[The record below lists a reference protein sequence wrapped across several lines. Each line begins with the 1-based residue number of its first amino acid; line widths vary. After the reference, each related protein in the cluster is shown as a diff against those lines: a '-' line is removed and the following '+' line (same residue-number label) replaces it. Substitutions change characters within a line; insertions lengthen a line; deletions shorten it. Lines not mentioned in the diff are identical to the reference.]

1 MSRTLTAW
9 QALAET
15 QRGLAAASATLRDKV
30 EATRSEEARR
40 APLFSG
46 CVENAQQFV
55 VHADALVASF
65 EQELVLRRAVAG
77 ELRYGAVDEQRA
89 ALYLS
94 AWVLQPYVD
103 LERLELLLVAVAA
116 EADPQTALLQSPMRS
131 PAARSPGKPR

>member
-1 MSRTLTAW
+1 MPLRKSGLRGA
-9 QALAET
+9 AFHLA
-15 QRGLAAASATLRDKV
+15 
-30 EATRSEEARR
+30 
-40 APLFSG
+40 
-46 CVENAQQFV
+46 
-55 VHADALVASF
+55 
-65 EQELVLRRAVAG
+65 
-77 ELRYGAVDEQRA
+77 GAVDEQRA

>member
-1 MSRTLTAW
+1 MSRTPTAR

-77 ELRYGAVDEQRA
+77 ELRYGAVDE
-89 ALYLS
+89 
-94 AWVLQPYVD
+94 
-103 LERLELLLVAVAA
+103 
-116 EADPQTALLQSPMRS
+116 
-131 PAARSPGKPR
+131 